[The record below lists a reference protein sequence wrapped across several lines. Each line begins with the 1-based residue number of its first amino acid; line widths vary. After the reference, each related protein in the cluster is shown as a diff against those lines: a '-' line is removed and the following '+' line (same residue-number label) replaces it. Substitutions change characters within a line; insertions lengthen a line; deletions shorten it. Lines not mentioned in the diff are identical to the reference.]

1 MTTSLQS
8 RWHMM
13 IPGHVQTGIDASRVA
28 PHRFGHAGATA
39 WIRQVSYKFP
49 ITNGLKCVVM
59 TALILLSAGCA
70 PPDRTMP
77 VAYVRD
83 VFYNLRPDKWDYGE
97 VKECQIASRKTEKP
111 DDRGDLLLCGGETL
125 TGWSMS
131 WLRPDVKTQIYEN
144 ARTFAVTFRSAGHS
158 RRGATTRWLCRR
170 TPDKIECD

>member
-1 MTTSLQS
+1 MSTSLQS
-8 RWHMM
+8 RSHMI

-39 WIRQVSYKFP
+39 RIGQVSYKFP
-49 ITNGLKCVVM
+49 LETGLKCAVM

-77 VAYVRD
+77 VANVRD
-83 VFYNLRPDKWDYGE
+83 VFSNLRPDKWDYGE
-97 VKECQIASRKTEKP
+97 VKKCQIASRSTQKP

-144 ARTFAVTFRSAGHS
+144 ARTLTVTFRSAGHW
-158 RRGATTRWLCRR
+158 RRGDTQWLCRR